1 MSERQD
7 DRDRAR
13 RLADELIDYAV
24 YAPLGAAMTVAE
36 QFPELVRRGRERFSG
51 QVKLAQVIG
60 RVAVDSARRQ
70 AEGFVRGSGRRNEAA
85 PSQKSGPA
93 SAPGAAI
100 DLAHRAIPGYEGQ
113 SAAEIIA
120 KLSSL
125 SREELRA
132 VRDYEQS
139 HRARRTVLGRIAQ
152 LLDSGSH

>member
-1 MSERQD
+1 MSDE
-7 DRDRAR
+7 RDRPR

-70 AEGFVRGSGRRNEAA
+70 AEGFVRGSTRRSEPAPAQKEDPSAA
-85 PSQKSGPA
+85 GDDVHP
-93 SAPGAAI
+93 
-100 DLAHRAIPGYEGQ
+100 AHRAIPGYEALA
-113 SAAEIIA
+113 AAEVIA

-125 SREELRA
+125 GKDELRA

-152 LLDSGSH
+152 LLEGGPR